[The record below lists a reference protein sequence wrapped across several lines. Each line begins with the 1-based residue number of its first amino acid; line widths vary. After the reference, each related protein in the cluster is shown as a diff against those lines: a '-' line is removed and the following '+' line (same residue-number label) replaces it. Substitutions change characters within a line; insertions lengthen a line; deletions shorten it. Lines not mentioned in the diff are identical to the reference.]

1 MCAQIEITRTLPLI
15 HEDEAITFTKSMFL
29 RFSRSSVIAFSQ
41 LEVIYIEI
49 YLFKLGKVFGRA
61 FNSVSS
67 PNFEMPK

>member
-15 HEDEAITFTKSMFL
+15 REDEAIAFTKSMFL

-49 YLFKLGKVFGRA
+49 Y
-61 FNSVSS
+61 
-67 PNFEMPK
+67 